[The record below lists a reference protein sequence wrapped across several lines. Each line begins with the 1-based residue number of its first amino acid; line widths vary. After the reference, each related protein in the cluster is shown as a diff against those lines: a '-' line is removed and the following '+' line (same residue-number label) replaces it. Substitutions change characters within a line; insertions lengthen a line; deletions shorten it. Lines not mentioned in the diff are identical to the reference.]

1 MPRRTARTGIVKQ
14 LGKIVTFT
22 EGDRKK
28 IELAYGRELSDNAW
42 KQMLAATALFTMVE
56 PASKTAI
63 SNKDL
68 AKKIRKLSAA
78 AKSVRSEL
86 YEESWSPLPDRT
98 LKQIFDKYF
107 ANPQEPALDNLFLFF
122 AHVLDAVLDIA
133 EFTEEQLDEGYGGF
147 PEGEWWNIWIG
158 KLTEIAKHHGLPYKV
173 RKDVDKRKNDP
184 SPFAALVYEFQ
195 KYLPDD
201 SRKSIHSVDAVA
213 QAISRARHSSKQ
225 NKFSRLASISVPRCR
240 K

>member
-122 AHVLDAVLDIA
+122 AHVLMQFLTLPNSPRSNLTRDTAGFLKA
-133 EFTEEQLDEGYGGF
+133 NGGTS
-147 PEGEWWNIWIG
+147 G
-158 KLTEIAKHHGLPYKV
+158 
-173 RKDVDKRKNDP
+173 
-184 SPFAALVYEFQ
+184 
-195 KYLPDD
+195 
-201 SRKSIHSVDAVA
+201 SV
-213 QAISRARHSSKQ
+213 S
-225 NKFSRLASISVPRCR
+225 
-240 K
+240 